1 MDSKYLV
8 NNKDYMLENKERGI
22 ANGEDL
28 KNIENTS
35 DYQNIDSNSETN
47 EDISVISNETPLLN
61 DAFPNIELTEK
72 PSKAP
77 SFLSHQRGV
86 TGEATH
92 I

>member
-1 MDSKYLV
+1 MDLNELE

-28 KNIENTS
+28 RNIENTS

-47 EDISVISNETPLLN
+47 EDSTVISNETPLLN
-61 DAFPNIELTEK
+61 DVFPNIELTEK

-77 SFLSHQRGV
+77 SFPSHQRGV
-86 TGEATH
+86 TGKVTQ
-92 I
+92 

>member
-1 MDSKYLV
+1 MDSNDLE

-22 ANGEDL
+22 ENGEDL
-28 KNIENTS
+28 RNIENTS

>member
-1 MDSKYLV
+1 MDLNELE

-28 KNIENTS
+28 RNIENTS

-47 EDISVISNETPLLN
+47 EDSAVISNETPLLN
-61 DAFPNIELTEK
+61 DVFPNIELTEK

-77 SFLSHQRGV
+77 SFPSHQRGV
-86 TGEATH
+86 TGKVTQ
-92 I
+92 